1 MHVFRKYVFDEM
13 DKPTEERLLDD
24 IELFFKALFIRPE
37 FTPNDTCNDGESL
50 LHLLCKTPRATAV
63 LKALLERDDVDVNLV
78 DKFDCTP
85 LDICTLYKNEE
96 ARQLLLGK
104 GGKTSQDVAKID
116 KEKKE
121 STPPYA
127 SLEEYRE
134 MKVNNFYPKTSNLK
148 RLLDPNVLDKK
159 WI

>member
-1 MHVFRKYVFDEM
+1 ME
-13 DKPTEERLLDD
+13 
-24 IELFFKALFIRPE
+24 
-37 FTPNDTCNDGESL
+37 GSL
-50 LHLLCKTPRATAV
+50 
-63 LKALLERDDVDVNLV
+63 ALLR
-78 DKFDCTP
+78 P
-85 LDICTLYKNEE
+85 
-96 ARQLLLGK
+96 

-121 STPPYA
+121 CTPPYA

-134 MKVNNFYPKTSNLK
+134 MKVNNFYPKTANLK